1 MSSKSWGVQQANPVS
16 RRAIL
21 RTASVA
27 ATAVS
32 IAMLEACGNS
42 VVAPVA
48 PTAPAATSAMP
59 AANTAVAPSG
69 VPTAAASAPSATSGG
84 TSAAATVVMSAAAPA
99 TSVAATAPVAMD
111 GKIPSPAP
119 ELGVPDAFTKLPTPF
134 KAIASAP
141 GKGGKVTA
149 FLINTD
155 PPLPPHDQNLY
166 WQELEKRI
174 GVSSYDATVVPDS
187 GYEQKFAATIAGG
200 DLPDLMFFN
209 PPPGWEKIMQQGA
222 FTDLT
227 PYLTGDALKEFPNL
241 AAFPAIVWKNVALNR
256 KIYGVPRPRYLA
268 STALYFRQDW
278 AEKVGYGTQK
288 NADDVFKMFVAMA
301 KNDPDGNGK
310 ADTWGYS
317 SNAPRPQFG
326 VEFLAWMFRAPNNWR
341 RNADGTLTKNYETDE
356 YKATVD
362 FARRL
367 WAAGALHPDAANSTN
382 TANLQLLVSGKIGA
396 YASGI
401 SGLPGK
407 FGARGTIRQMEPSA
421 NLIPWIPV
429 GHDGGSAVYHKA
441 IGFFGFTAIPAKVG
455 KDQGRV
461 KELLHILDYFA
472 APFGS
477 EENTFLANGLEGVH
491 FTYENGVPIKNARG
505 RSEIGVVTGTQ
516 GVVLA
521 NLTNPPQVPFY
532 DSPGDAQ
539 LIQQAQ
545 YQMLKVGLDDPT
557 WGVYSPTNSQQSP
570 VLAQLQAD
578 ALFEVVTGR
587 GAPDR
592 WDTFV
597 KDWRSRGGDQI
608 RKEYEDALKG
618 P

>member
-1 MSSKSWGVQQANPVS
+1 
-16 RRAIL
+16 
-21 RTASVA
+21 
-27 ATAVS
+27 
-32 IAMLEACGNS
+32 MLQACGS
-42 VVAPVA
+42 STPV
-48 PTAPAATSAMP
+48 PTATSAPAAMSTST
-59 AANTAVAPSG
+59 AAG
-69 VPTAAASAPSATSGG
+69 VPAMSSTPGAPSATTANAVTVPPG
-84 TSAAATVVMSAAAPA
+84 SAVAPTRAAP
-99 TSVAATAPVAMD
+99 SPVAPSPAMPMNTPAALVVD

-119 ELGVPDAFTKLPTPF
+119 ELGVPDAFTKLPPPF
-134 KAIASAP
+134 KAIASPP
-141 GKGGKVTA
+141 GKGEKVSA
-149 FLINTD
+149 FVINTD

-166 WQELEKRI
+166 WQALEKRLNL
-174 GVSSYDATVVPDS
+174 SSYDATVVPDS

-200 DLPDLMFFN
+200 DLPDLMFFT
-209 PPPGWEKIMQQGA
+209 PPPGWEKILQQGA

-227 PYLTGDALKEFPNL
+227 PYLTGDALKEYPNL
-241 AAFPAIVWKNVALNR
+241 AAFPTIVWKNVALN
-256 KIYGVPRPRYLA
+256 KKLYGVPRPRYLA

-326 VEFLAWMFRAPNNWR
+326 LEFLTWMFRAPNNWR
-341 RNADGTLTKNYETDE
+341 RNGDGTLTKNFETDE
-356 YKATVD
+356 YKAAVD

-367 WAAGALHPDAANSTN
+367 WAAGALHPDAANTTN
-382 TANLQLLVSGKIGA
+382 TGNLQLLVSGKIGA

-407 FGARGTIRQMEPSA
+407 FGARGTIHQMEPSA
-421 NLIPWIPV
+421 NLTAWIPV
-429 GHDGGSAVYHKA
+429 GHDGGNAVYHKA

-455 KDQGRV
+455 RDRERV

-477 EENTFLANGLEGVH
+477 EENTFLANGVEGTH
-491 FTYENGVPIKNARG
+491 FTYENGVPIKNPRG
-505 RSEIGVVTGTQ
+505 RAEIGVVTGTQ

-557 WGVYSPTNSQQSP
+557 WGSYSPTNAQQSP

-597 KDWRSRGGDQI
+597 KDWRARGGDQI
-608 RKEYEDALKG
+608 RKEYEDATKG